1 MTLSCFKKDGQIN
14 ILGLEN
20 MIHKDFIDTFVLSTN
35 VKEHLAIPQA
45 YWRFQIIQ
53 GQKTKFNGRVL
64 SKHLNQ
70 KQYLKIRRHLKKRTT
85 LTKNGSH
92 AKTK

>member
-1 MTLSCFKKDGQIN
+1 MLICDFILLKDGQEN

-45 YWRFQIIQ
+45 YTEDFKSYRD
-53 GQKTKFNGRVL
+53 
-64 SKHLNQ
+64 
-70 KQYLKIRRHLKKRTT
+70 KKEI
-85 LTKNGSH
+85 
-92 AKTK
+92 